1 MSAQKKM
8 SKVQSK
14 MQVPLTPTSVTPTAV
29 TPTAVMPTAVT
40 PTAVTPTAVTPTAV
54 TPTAVT
60 PTAVT
65 PTAVTPTAVTPTA
78 VTPTAVTPTA
88 VTPAAV
94 PRFLK
99 RAELF
104 EYLEKNRGAE
114 DIFERVYAFAE
125 ASGVRIR
132 HDQQECISTIDQTPL
147 TTPTNSAQESPR
159 GARGAP
165 CTEAMAMT
173 IAETEY
179 ESDLTSVVSD
189 SDGSV
194 RASETASM
202 RASETGSMNTSETA
216 LSATSKQSRRSQRG
230 KVVSVP
236 FTRARD
242 GTYRMSLGQIF
253 QEEEMNQPAPT
264 RGSLVCRMLMSGG
277 RGGTAV
283 QREFSGLLFDSESWL
298 PLATPPPAFKLRPAT
313 DAVNALLVADA
324 YDIIRVDDGTVVT
337 LYKWNHPQHG
347 KVWGMASNNGYDVS
361 SLYWM
366 GPMTYAE
373 VFYDLAVRRYP
384 EFVTQTGMGITR
396 TGKSTRLTF
405 TKLDPSFSYTV
416 GFRHHNFHPV
426 VEDPERMWSIQS
438 LPNLAQR
445 YGTTVE
451 LTLQSLAVDLAAT
464 KTGTSNVV
472 SSESPKVSSESP
484 KASSAGPALFEAG
497 SEAPVLKIPAQ
508 ATIEPTQLA
517 RELGVEQLT
526 LAHLRTAGVCAFETA
541 IAHIS
546 GAARVFPADLAF
558 NYGYILRLR
567 PADRLK
573 PGAAAVV
580 AANPDHEHVLVET
593 PLLTRIR
600 RIVYERAP
608 RTIRDRLTA
617 EERQQFSA
625 LRAFLTPDRRD
636 FLLIFPAWAARFTT
650 FEKFTNSVIAEAIH
664 ILRQR
669 VRTPPSRDP
678 RPSTMAGHIA
688 SALLNHISKTMALT
702 APHRD
707 AESILRDLIIVPEN
721 AYLFLRAM
729 QA

>member
-1 MSAQKKM
+1 MAG
-8 SKVQSK
+8 
-14 MQVPLTPTSVTPTAV
+14 TPIAAPPAAARTPVAA
-29 TPTAVMPTAVT
+29 PPAAAAAPPA
-40 PTAVTPTAVTPTAV
+40 
-54 TPTAVT
+54 
-60 PTAVT
+60 
-65 PTAVTPTAVTPTA
+65 
-78 VTPTAVTPTA
+78 
-88 VTPAAV
+88 AAV

-104 EYLEKNRGAE
+104 EYLEKNRNAE

-132 HDQQECISTIDQTPL
+132 HDQQECISTLDQTPL
-147 TTPTNSAQESPR
+147 MTPTGSAQESPR

-165 CTEAMAMT
+165 CSEAMAMT

-179 ESDLTSVVSD
+179 VSDQTSVVSE
-189 SDGSV
+189 SGGSV
-194 RASETASM
+194 RASETASV
-202 RASETGSMNTSETA
+202 RASETASVRASETA
-216 LSATSKQSRRSQRG
+216 SSVTSKQSRRSQRG

-253 QEEEMNQPAPT
+253 QEDDMNQPAPT
-264 RGSLVCRMLMSGG
+264 RGSLVCRLLLSGG

-298 PLATPPPAFKLRPAT
+298 PLATPPPAFKLRPAN
-313 DAVNALLVADA
+313 DAVNALLMADA

-337 LYKWNHPQHG
+337 LYMWNHPQHG

-373 VFYDLAVRRYP
+373 VFYDLAMRRYP
-384 EFVTQTGMGITR
+384 EFVSQTGMGIAR

-405 TKLDPSFSYTV
+405 TKLDPGFSYTV

-451 LTLQSLAVDLAAT
+451 LTLQNLAVNLAASEAAASNAGVASPAASNESLASPAT
-464 KTGTSNVV
+464 I
-472 SSESPKVSSESP
+472 
-484 KASSAGPALFEAG
+484 EAV

-508 ATIEPTQLA
+508 AIIEPAQLA
-517 RELGVEQLT
+517 RELGVERLT

-567 PADRLK
+567 PAERLK
-573 PGAAAVV
+573 PGAAAVI

-636 FLLIFPAWAARFTT
+636 FLLIFPAWAARFAA
-650 FEKFTNSVIAEAIH
+650 FEKFTSSVVAEAIH
-664 ILRQR
+664 TLRQR

>member
-29 TPTAVMPTAVT
+29 TPTAVM
-40 PTAVTPTAVTPTAV
+40 
-54 TPTAVT
+54 
-60 PTAVT
+60 
-65 PTAVTPTAVTPTA
+65 
-78 VTPTAVTPTA
+78 PTAVTPTA

>member
-8 SKVQSK
+8 SKVPPK
-14 MQVPLTPTSVTPTAV
+14 IQVPATPTAATPTVVTPTAATPTVVTPTAAMPTAATPTAATPTATMPAAV
-29 TPTAVMPTAVT
+29 TPTAAT
-40 PTAVTPTAVTPTAV
+40 PA
-54 TPTAVT
+54 
-60 PTAVT
+60 
-65 PTAVTPTAVTPTA
+65 
-78 VTPTAVTPTA
+78 A

-194 RASETASM
+194 HASETASLRTSETASM
-202 RASETGSMNTSETA
+202 RASETASMNTSETA

-373 VFYDLAVRRYP
+373 VFYDLAMRRYP

-464 KTGTSNVV
+464 SAG
-472 SSESPKVSSESP
+472 PM
-484 KASSAGPALFEAG
+484 ASSAGPIASSAGSTLLEAG

-650 FEKFTNSVIAEAIH
+650 FEKFTNGVVAEAIH

>member
-1 MSAQKKM
+1 
-8 SKVQSK
+8 
-14 MQVPLTPTSVTPTAV
+14 
-29 TPTAVMPTAVT
+29 
-40 PTAVTPTAVTPTAV
+40 
-54 TPTAVT
+54 
-60 PTAVT
+60 
-65 PTAVTPTAVTPTA
+65 
-78 VTPTAVTPTA
+78 
-88 VTPAAV
+88 
-94 PRFLK
+94 
-99 RAELF
+99 
-104 EYLEKNRGAE
+104 
-114 DIFERVYAFAE
+114 
-125 ASGVRIR
+125 
-132 HDQQECISTIDQTPL
+132 
-147 TTPTNSAQESPR
+147 
-159 GARGAP
+159 
-165 CTEAMAMT
+165 MAMT

-194 RASETASM
+194 HASETASLRTSETASM
-202 RASETGSMNTSETA
+202 RASETASMNTSETA

-373 VFYDLAVRRYP
+373 VFYDLAMRRYP

-464 KTGTSNVV
+464 SAG
-472 SSESPKVSSESP
+472 PM
-484 KASSAGPALFEAG
+484 ASSAGPIASSAGSTLLEAG

-650 FEKFTNSVIAEAIH
+650 FEKFTNGVVAEAIH

>member
-8 SKVQSK
+8 SKVPSK
-14 MQVPLTPTSVTPTAV
+14 LQVPVTPTAVTPMAVTPTAV
-29 TPTAVMPTAVT
+29 TPTAVMPMAVM
-40 PTAVTPTAVTPTAV
+40 
-54 TPTAVT
+54 
-60 PTAVT
+60 
-65 PTAVTPTAVTPTA
+65 
-78 VTPTAVTPTA
+78 PTA

-147 TTPTNSAQESPR
+147 TTPTSSAQESPR

-202 RASETGSMNTSETA
+202 RASETASMNTSETA

-472 SSESPKVSSESP
+472 SSESPKASSESP
-484 KASSAGPALFEAG
+484 KVSSESPALFEAG